1 MPSLIADALTI
12 EGVRSLQHADSD
24 DRVTAFER
32 YAAAPTPTP
41 EQEIW
46 RYSRIGELDLDA
58 FRPGILNTTIT
69 GADEVLVDDALLGT
83 SPTFGAELD
92 LFAEL
97 NRAFMAPIHLRI
109 PQGTVLETPIVI
121 THTLESDGVA
131 CFPRLVIDA
140 EADSEVTVIEMFV
153 SDEAI
158 SGIVFPVLQVRAQ
171 QAARVKYLSVN
182 ELGSKVWQIAN
193 QQSVGDRDSSTL
205 LSTVALGG
213 DYARVRTHARLVG
226 QGGSTRQVALY
237 FADGHQTHDF
247 RTTQEHI
254 APRTSSDLLFKGAVN
269 DVSRSVYTGLI
280 KIGPEARG
288 TVAYQTNRNLTLS
301 DGAWAE
307 SVPNLE
313 ILTNDV
319 KCSHASTV
327 GPIDEEQRF
336 YLESRGIQPD
346 IAERLVVLGFFDEVL
361 AQLPIGSHA
370 DELRQRISAK
380 LHTAVVPA

>member
-1 MPSLIADALTI
+1 MTADALTV
-12 EGVRSLQHADSD
+12 EGVRSLQSADTD
-24 DRVTAFER
+24 ERMAAFER
-32 YAAAPTPTP
+32 FAAAPTPTP

-46 RYSRIGELDLDA
+46 RYSRIAELQLDA
-58 FRPGILNTTIT
+58 YRPGALVTTIT
-69 GADEVLVDDALLGT
+69 GADAVLVDDATIGDI
-83 SPTFGAELD
+83 AELD

-97 NRAFMAPIHLRI
+97 NRAFMAPIRIRI
-109 PQGTVLETPIVI
+109 PRGTVIESPIVI
-121 THTLESDGVA
+121 THTLESNGVA
-131 CFPRLVIDA
+131 CFPRLIIDA
-140 EADSEVTVIEMFV
+140 EADSEVTIIEMFV
-153 SDEAI
+153 SDESI
-158 SGIVFPVLQVRAQ
+158 SGIVFPVLQVRTQ

-193 QQSVGDRDSSTL
+193 QQSIGDRDSSTL

-213 DYARVRTHARLVG
+213 DYARVRTHAQLTG
-226 QGGSTRQVALY
+226 QGASTRQVALY

-254 APRTSSDLLFKGAVN
+254 APKTSSDLLFKGAVN

-361 AQLPIGSHA
+361 AQLPVGSHA
-370 DELRQRISAK
+370 DELRARISAK

>member
-1 MPSLIADALTI
+1 MTADALTV
-12 EGVRSLQHADSD
+12 EGVRGMQHADTD
-24 DRVTAFER
+24 QRLAAFER
-32 YAAAPTPTP
+32 FAAAPTPTT

-46 RYSRIGELDLDA
+46 RYSRIGELKLDA
-58 FRPGILNTTIT
+58 FRPGALVTTIT
-69 GADEVLVDDALLGT
+69 GADAVLVDDATIGVE
-83 SPTFGAELD
+83 AELD

-97 NRAFMAPIHLRI
+97 NRAFMAPIHIRI
-109 PQGTVLETPIVI
+109 PRGTVVDTPIVI
-121 THTLESDGVA
+121 THSLEIDGAA
-131 CFPRLVIDA
+131 CFPRLIIDA
-140 EADSEVTVIEMFV
+140 EADSEVTIIEMFV
-153 SDEAI
+153 SDE
-158 SGIVFPVLQVRAQ
+158 SVTGIVFPVLQVRAQ
-171 QAARVKYLSVN
+171 QAARIKYLSVN

-193 QQSVGDRDSSTL
+193 QQSIGDRDSSTL

-213 DYARVRTHARLVG
+213 DYARVRTHAQLVG

-254 APRTSSDLLFKGAVN
+254 APKTSSDLLFKGAVN
-269 DVSRSVYTGLI
+269 DVARSVYTGLI

-288 TVAYQTNRNLTLS
+288 TQAYQTNRNLTLS

-361 AQLPIGSHA
+361 AQLPVGSHA
-370 DELRQRISAK
+370 DELRARISTK
-380 LHTAVVPA
+380 LHQAVIPA

>member
-1 MPSLIADALTI
+1 MPSFTSDD
-12 EGVRSLQHADSD
+12 VRSLQMADADERLSAF
-24 DRVTAFER
+24 DRF
-32 YAAAPTPTP
+32 AAAPLPTP
-41 EQEIW
+41 QQEIW
-46 RYSRIGELDLDA
+46 RYSRIGELQLDSY
-58 FRPGILNTTIT
+58 RYGTLSTTIT
-69 GADEVLVDDALLGT
+69 GAESVLVDDAT
-83 SPTFGAELD
+83 IDAESELD

-97 NRAFMAPIHLRI
+97 NRAFMAPIHIRV
-109 PQGTVLETPIVI
+109 PRGNVLGQPIVI
-121 THTLESDGVA
+121 THTLRADGTA

-140 EADSEVTVIEMFV
+140 EADSEVTVIELFV
-153 SDEAI
+153 SDE
-158 SGIVFPVLQVRAQ
+158 SVTGIIMPVLQVRAQ

-193 QQSVGDRDSSTL
+193 QQAVGDRDSNTL

-237 FADGHQTHDF
+237 FADGTQTHDF

-254 APRTSSDLLFKGAVN
+254 APKTTSDLLFKGAVN
-269 DVSRSVYTGLI
+269 DQARSVYTGLI
-280 KIGPEARG
+280 KIGPNARG
-288 TVAYQTNRNLTLS
+288 AQAFQTNRNLTLS

-313 ILTNDV
+313 IETNDV

-361 AQLPIGSHA
+361 GQLPVGSHA
-370 DELRQRISAK
+370 PELRERISAK
-380 LHTAVVPA
+380 LHQAVVPV

>member
-1 MPSLIADALTI
+1 MIADALTV
-12 EGVRSLQHADSD
+12 EGVRSVQHADSD
-24 DRVTAFER
+24 ERLAAFER

-46 RYSRIGELDLDA
+46 RYSRIGELKLDSY
-58 FRPGILNTTIT
+58 RPGALVTTIT
-69 GADEVLVDDALLGT
+69 GADSVLVDQAA
-83 SPTFGAELD
+83 FGDSGFDDELD
-92 LFAEL
+92 LFADL
-97 NRAFMAPIHLRI
+97 NRAFMAPIHIRI
-109 PQGTVLETPIVI
+109 PAGTVIETPIVI
-121 THTLESDGVA
+121 THSLETNGVA

-140 EADSEVTVIEMFV
+140 EADSEVTIIEMFV
-153 SDEAI
+153 SDEAVT
-158 SGIVFPVLQVRAQ
+158 GIVFPVLRVRAE

-193 QQSVGDRDSSTL
+193 QQSIGERDSSTL

-213 DYARVRTHARLVG
+213 DYARVRTHAQLVG
-226 QGGSTRQVALY
+226 QGASTRQVALY

-254 APRTSSDLLFKGAVN
+254 APKTSSDLLFKGAVN

-361 AQLPIGSHA
+361 AQLPVGSHA
-370 DELRQRISAK
+370 DELRSRISAK

>member
-1 MPSLIADALTI
+1 MSSLTSAAWLTPDL
-12 EGVRSLQHADSD
+12 VRSLGMADTD
-24 DRVTAFER
+24 ERLAAFER
-32 YAAAPTPTP
+32 FAAAPLPTP

-46 RYSRIGELDLDA
+46 RYSRISELKLDRYRHGTLA
-58 FRPGILNTTIT
+58 TTVT
-69 GADEVLVDDALLGT
+69 GADSVLVDDATIGDA
-83 SPTFGAELD
+83 AELD

-97 NRAFMAPIHLRI
+97 NRAFMAPIHIRV
-109 PQGTVLETPIVI
+109 PKGAVLEQPIVI
-121 THTLESDGVA
+121 THKLEAGDDQTA

-140 EADSEVTVIEMFV
+140 EPDSEVTVIELFV
-153 SDEAI
+153 SDESAG
-158 SGIVFPVLQVRAQ
+158 GIIMPVLQVRAQ

-182 ELGSKVWQIAN
+182 ELGCEVWQIAN
-193 QQSVGDRDSSTL
+193 QQAVGDRDSTTL

-213 DYARVRTHARLVG
+213 DYARVRTHARLIG

-254 APRTSSDLLFKGAVN
+254 APKTTSDLLFKGAVN
-269 DVSRSVYTGLI
+269 DVANSVYTGLI

-288 TVAYQTNRNLTLS
+288 AQAFQTNRNLTLS
-301 DGAWAE
+301 DGARAE

-313 ILTNDV
+313 IETNDV

-327 GPIDEEQRF
+327 GPIDEQQRF

-361 AQLPIGSHA
+361 AQLPVGSHA
-370 DELRQRISAK
+370 SELRARISKK
-380 LHTAVVPA
+380 LHQAVVPV